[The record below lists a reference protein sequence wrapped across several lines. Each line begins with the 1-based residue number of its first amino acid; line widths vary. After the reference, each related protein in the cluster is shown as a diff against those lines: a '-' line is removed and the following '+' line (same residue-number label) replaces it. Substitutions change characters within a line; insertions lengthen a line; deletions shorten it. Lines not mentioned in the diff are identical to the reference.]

1 MRLVCCTMLILFSL
15 DLRADEFLTAQI
27 PDRITYEG
35 KEYALNSNPLEPFFE
50 KYPEKRPQFSSTAL
64 WRGYIAHFEI
74 IEGQLFVTD
83 LFNYG
88 GYTDAKGN
96 YKTKLISIFKTVFPK
111 TDKYKIDWYTGIL
124 IVPYGKLVQ
133 YVHMGY
139 SSTYS
144 KYILLEIENGNFNEA
159 RRYRN
164 KEFVAFKKRQFEVF
178 KKTDEY
184 KKLYKEL
191 KEQDAYGDD
200 SFIISFISDY
210 VTNYTSKFL
219 AE

>member
-1 MRLVCCTMLILFSL
+1 MRRFFFFVLILLSL
-15 DLRADEFLTAQI
+15 DLGANEFLTAQI

-35 KEYALNSNPLEPFFE
+35 KEYALNSNPLEPFFD

-74 IEGQLFVTD
+74 IEDQLFVTD
-83 LFNYG
+83 IFNYG
-88 GYTDAKGN
+88 GYTDSKGN
-96 YKTKLISIFKTVFPK
+96 YKTKLVSIFKTIFPN

-124 IVPYGKLVQ
+124 IVPDGKLVE

-159 RRYRN
+159 RKYKN
-164 KEFVAFKKRQFEVF
+164 KEFVSFKKRQFEEF

-200 SFIISFISDY
+200 NFIVSFISDY

-219 AE
+219 TE